1 VLRRISFVFLL
12 LFSLTS
18 WANITDLKVSTAQI
32 FDVQWSISGSTLYT
46 SGYNY
51 IYASINY
58 TTQTASAARL
68 TSANYADINS
78 GSGRYIGFFAST
90 TNPGTYGMAVFNADG
105 TKYKILNNTGSFRAL
120 ANGAIFYNGNGSW
133 GTLITTGQGYNLG
146 SSATFTVTTSYPT
159 NAQLQAYTPPSST
172 PLAAGQTAQAAPTYS
187 SSITTTQQA
196 SKTSHTTAR
205 QSQTANEI
213 YIEQVGD
220 NNSITIRQG
229 TSSTGKNRMTVSA
242 SGNSNTL
249 NLNQGYNTDGTT
261 SAGDNNNHY
270 LLLNTYGNSNNITTQ
285 QTGNG
290 QYNETTISGNNNIV
304 NLQQLGT
311 GSKTLFTNING
322 SNNTAAI
329 QQKDSGQDYLDLKL
343 TGNGHNVNALQ
354 QGSGNHAATI
364 DLTNAGGGSTLN
376 MTQQGSTA
384 QTYSIQQSCATPT
397 GCTTTITQGQ

>member
-1 VLRRISFVFLL
+1 MLRRISFVFLL